1 MDVNR
6 LLCTYDS
13 LIRAT
18 ALKYSKHFT
27 IARHVESTDDIV
39 NEARIAAWKAIVSYK
54 TTQGTKIETYI
65 TSCIKNRMIDL
76 NRKAHRASRPD
87 LSFLDETKLAYAA
100 DLQATEDPTD
110 ELLDAVTLKS
120 MLTEREFHTL
130 AHLKAGGA
138 IGELITEYR
147 STRARSSVEARGE
160 VVKCLHRIRRKL
172 KLRGLS
178 LSV

>member
-39 NEARIAAWKAIVSYK
+39 NEARIAAWKAILSYK

-87 LSFLDETKLAYAA
+87 LCFLGEPELAHAT
-100 DLQATEDPTD
+100 DLQATEDLSE
-110 ELLDAVTLKS
+110 ELIDAVTLKS
-120 MLTEREFHTL
+120 ILTPKEFHVL
-130 AHLKAGGA
+130 AHLKTGGGM
-138 IGELITEYR
+138 GELITEYR

-172 KLRGLS
+172 QLRGLS